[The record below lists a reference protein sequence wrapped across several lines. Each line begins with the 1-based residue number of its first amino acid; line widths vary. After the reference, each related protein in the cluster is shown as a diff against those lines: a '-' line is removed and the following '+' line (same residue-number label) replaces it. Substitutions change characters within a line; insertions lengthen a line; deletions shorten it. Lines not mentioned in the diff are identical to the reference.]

1 MNKAVIFV
9 ALTLLMGLGQAQ
21 GTVYK
26 LRVSEWSC
34 ALNTSGAMVARGTVV
49 NQSGQTLNNVRI
61 NLRVTDKEVT
71 TVNGVPNRRVY
82 GTNSAPIA
90 VRSLANG
97 ASSRFEVQVKP
108 SQTRNVQC
116 QIWFRS
122 PDMVQIPTRVP
133 GQ

>member
-1 MNKAVIFV
+1 MKETILFLGLVL
-9 ALTLLMGLGQAQ
+9 LTGLVQAQ

-26 LRVSEWSC
+26 LRVSEWNC
-34 ALNTSGAMVARGTVV
+34 ALNASGMMVARGTVI

-61 NLRVTDKEVT
+61 NLRVADKQIT

-82 GTNSAPIA
+82 GTNSAPIV

-97 ASSRFEVQVKP
+97 ASSRFEVQLKP
-108 SQTRNVQC
+108 TQSRNVQC

-122 PDMVQIPTRVP
+122 PDIVQIPTRVP

>member
-1 MNKAVIFV
+1 
-9 ALTLLMGLGQAQ
+9 MGLLLIGLVQAQ

-34 ALNTSGAMVARGTVV
+34 AINASGMMVAKGTVV

-61 NLRVTDKEVT
+61 NLRVADKQVT

-97 ASSRFEVQVKP
+97 ARSRFEVQVKP
-108 SQTRNVQC
+108 SQSRNVQC

-122 PDMVQIPTRVP
+122 PDIVQIPTRVP

>member
-1 MNKAVIFV
+1 MKRGI
-9 ALTLLMGLGQAQ
+9 LYTGLLLMAGLVQAQ

-34 ALNTSGAMVARGTVV
+34 ALNASGAMVAKGTVI

-61 NLRVTDKEVT
+61 NLRVTDKQVT

-108 SQTRNVQC
+108 TQTGNVQC

>member
-1 MNKAVIFV
+1 MKQVFFSM
-9 ALTLLMGLGQAQ
+9 ALLLIGLVQAQ

-26 LRVSEWSC
+26 LRVTEWSC
-34 ALNTSGAMVARGTVV
+34 TTNPDGMMVAKGMVV
-49 NQSGQTLNNVRI
+49 NQSGQTLKNLRI
-61 NLRVTDKEVT
+61 NLRVADKQVT

-108 SQTRNVQC
+108 SQSRNVQC

-122 PDMVQIPTRVP
+122 PDIVQIPTRVP

>member
-1 MNKAVIFV
+1 MLIAGI
-9 ALTLLMGLGQAQ
+9 ALLAGLAQAQ
-21 GTVYK
+21 GAYK

-34 ALNTSGAMVARGTVV
+34 ALTAGGVMVAKGTVI

-61 NLRVTDKEVT
+61 NLRVTDKQVT

-97 ASSRFEVQVKP
+97 ASSRFEVQVKLTQ
-108 SQTRNVQC
+108 SQNVQC

-122 PDMVQIPTRVP
+122 PDIVQIPTRVP

>member
-1 MNKAVIFV
+1 MKKAIIFLGL
-9 ALTLLMGLGQAQ
+9 ALGMGLVQAQ
-21 GTVYK
+21 YTYK

-34 ALNTSGAMVARGTVV
+34 TLNAGGVMVAEGTVI
-49 NQSGQTLNNVRI
+49 NQSGQTLSNIRI

-71 TVNGVPNRRVY
+71 MVNGVPNRRVY

-90 VRSLANG
+90 VHTLANK

-108 SQTRNVQC
+108 TQSRNVQC

>member
-1 MNKAVIFV
+1 MKRVILYAGLLLV
-9 ALTLLMGLGQAQ
+9 AGLVQAQ
-21 GTVYK
+21 STVYK

-34 ALNTSGAMVARGTVV
+34 ALNAGGAMVAKGTVV

-61 NLRVTDKEVT
+61 NLRVTDKQVT

-90 VRSLANG
+90 VRSLPNG

-108 SQTRNVQC
+108 TQSRNVQC

-122 PDMVQIPTRVP
+122 PDIVQIPTRVP

>member
-1 MNKAVIFV
+1 MKKVV
-9 ALTLLMGLGQAQ
+9 LLLGLLLIGLVQAQ
-21 GTVYK
+21 STVYK
-26 LRVSEWSC
+26 LRVTEWSC
-34 ALNTSGAMVARGTVV
+34 TTNPSGTMVVKGTVV
-49 NQSGQTLNNVRI
+49 NQSGQTLNDVRI
-61 NLRVTDKEVT
+61 NLRVADKQVT

-108 SQTRNVQC
+108 SQSRNVQC

-122 PDMVQIPTRVP
+122 PDIVQIPTRVP

>member
-1 MNKAVIFV
+1 MRFEIVTLGIF
-9 ALTLLMGLGQAQ
+9 LLLGLGQAQ
-21 GTVYK
+21 GTPYK

-34 ALNTSGAMVARGTVV
+34 TPSAGVMIARGTVV
-49 NQSGQTLNNVRI
+49 NQSGQTLNNVRV
-61 NLRVTDKEVT
+61 NLRVVDKVVT
-71 TVNGVPNRRVY
+71 TVNGVPNRKVY

-97 ASSRFEVQVKP
+97 ASSQFEVRVRPGKLQGI
-108 SQTRNVQC
+108 QC

-122 PDMVQIPTRVP
+122 SEIVQIPTRVP

>member
-1 MNKAVIFV
+1 MNKAVIFIG
-9 ALTLLMGLGQAQ
+9 LMLSTGLGQAQ

-34 ALNTSGAMVARGTVV
+34 ALNASGAMVARGTVV
-49 NQSGQTLNNVRI
+49 NQSGQTLNNIRI
-61 NLRVTDKEVT
+61 NLRITDKEVT

>member
-1 MNKAVIFV
+1 MRLSLIALGIF
-9 ALTLLMGLGQAQ
+9 LFLGLGYAQ

-26 LRVSEWSC
+26 LRVTEWSC
-34 ALNTSGAMVARGTVV
+34 TPSAGVMMARGTVV
-49 NQSGQTLNNVRI
+49 NQSGQMLNYVRV
-61 NLRVTDKEVT
+61 NLRVVDKVVT
-71 TVNGVPNRRVY
+71 TVSGVPNRKVY

-97 ASSRFEVQVKP
+97 ASSRFEVRVRPTQ
-108 SQTRNVQC
+108 SQGVQC

-122 PDMVQIPTRVP
+122 PDIVQIPTRVP

>member
-1 MNKAVIFV
+1 MF
-9 ALTLLMGLGQAQ
+9 LGLGYAQ

-26 LRVSEWSC
+26 LRVTEWSC
-34 ALNTSGAMVARGTVV
+34 TPSAGVMIARGTVV
-49 NQSGQTLNNVRI
+49 NQSGQTLNNVRV
-61 NLRVTDKEVT
+61 NLRVVDKVVT
-71 TVNGVPNRRVY
+71 TVSGVPNRKVY

-97 ASSRFEVQVKP
+97 ASSRFEVRVRPTQ
-108 SQTRNVQC
+108 SQGVQC

-122 PDMVQIPTRVP
+122 PDIVQIPTRVP

>member
-1 MNKAVIFV
+1 MRS
-9 ALTLLMGLGQAQ
+9 ALLIGWLLLGLVQAQ

-34 ALNTSGAMVARGTVV
+34 ALNASGVMVAKGTVV

-61 NLRVTDKEVT
+61 NLRVTDKAVT

-90 VRSLANG
+90 MPRLAHG
-97 ASSRFEVQVKP
+97 ASSRFEVRVKP
-108 SQTRNVQC
+108 TQTQNVQC

>member
-1 MNKAVIFV
+1 MKRGILYA
-9 ALTLLMGLGQAQ
+9 ALLLMAGLVQAQ

-34 ALNTSGAMVARGTVV
+34 ALNASGAMVAKGTVV

-61 NLRVTDKEVT
+61 NLRVTDKQVT

-108 SQTRNVQC
+108 AQTSNVQC

-122 PDMVQIPTRVP
+122 PDIVQIPTRVP

>member
-1 MNKAVIFV
+1 MKRGI
-9 ALTLLMGLGQAQ
+9 LYTGLLLMAGLVQAQ

-34 ALNTSGAMVARGTVV
+34 ALNASGAMVAKGTVI
-49 NQSGQTLNNVRI
+49 NRSGQTLNNVRI
-61 NLRVTDKEVT
+61 NLRVTDKQVT

-97 ASSRFEVQVKP
+97 ASSRFEVRVKP
-108 SQTRNVQC
+108 TQTSNVQC

-122 PDMVQIPTRVP
+122 PDIVQIPTRVP

>member
-1 MNKAVIFV
+1 MRRVV
-9 ALTLLMGLGQAQ
+9 VLMGLLLIGLVQAQ

-34 ALNTSGAMVARGTVV
+34 AVNASGMMVAKGTVV

-61 NLRVTDKEVT
+61 NLRVADKQVT

-97 ASSRFEVQVKP
+97 ARSRFEVQVKP
-108 SQTRNVQC
+108 SQSRNVQC

-122 PDMVQIPTRVP
+122 PDIVQIPTRVP

>member
-1 MNKAVIFV
+1 MKKAIIVV
-9 ALTLLMGLGQAQ
+9 GLAFLAGLVQAQ
-21 GTVYK
+21 GVVYK
-26 LRVSEWSC
+26 LRVSDWSC
-34 ALNTSGAMVARGTVV
+34 ALNASGAMVAKGTVV

-82 GTNSAPIA
+82 ATNSAPIA

-97 ASSRFEVQVKP
+97 VSSRFEVQVKP
-108 SQTRNVQC
+108 TQSRNIQC